1 MPTIK
6 GSTKAIAI
14 LRDVIATWPKIRD
27 RLMTL
32 LPIVGSGAVTVKQTR
47 DSVTI
52 YAPVVDDQEIPT
64 NPDGSSWFKIKSNS
78 SVGTNQWNYKG
89 RVMKSGDTS
98 SLTGLDETA
107 DTTEFDLRN
116 AVESVALGGM
126 SDIGSLN
133 AIATDSVVRAWPEIR
148 NGVRVYVFERVND
161 VECPA

>member
-1 MPTIK
+1 MNLTGTENAVRILKELVANWDKIRAGLFATRSIK
-6 GSTKAIAI
+6 GSGIAQVTNSS
-14 LRDVIATWPKIRD
+14 DGVVIHVPPT
-27 RLMTL
+27 
-32 LPIVGSGAVTVKQTR
+32 
-47 DSVTI
+47 
-52 YAPVVDDQEIPT
+52 PVPPTPT
-64 NPDGSSWFKIKSNS
+64 NPDGSSWFKVKSSS

-98 SLTGLDETA
+98 SLTGLVETA

>member
-6 GSTKAIAI
+6 GSTKAIAV

-27 RLMTL
+27 RLTTL
-32 LPIVGSGAVTVKQTR
+32 LPIIGAGAVTVKQTR

-52 YAPVVDDQEIPT
+52 FAPVVEENEVPT
-64 NPDGSSWFKIKSNS
+64 NSDGSSWFKVKSSS

-98 SLTGLDETA
+98 SLTGLVETA

-126 SDIGSLN
+126 TDIASLN
-133 AIATDSVVRAWPEIR
+133 AIATGSIVRAWPEVR
-148 NGVRVYVFERVND
+148 NSVRVYVFERVND
-161 VECPA
+161 VVC